1 MRRFTTVITNASE
14 HVNLCAV
21 MLAPIQ
27 THSSQV
33 GYVCD
38 LDVIQGGTWTEAEKE
53 EFPLFCH
60 ISINAS
66 ETTYV
71 IEWIKK
77 CLLISSRY
85 FMTSLTL

>member
-1 MRRFTTVITNASE
+1 MPVCFPDTSAQSIITSTVRRFTTVITNTSE

-38 LDVIQGGTWTEAEKE
+38 LDVIQGAT
-53 EFPLFCH
+53 
-60 ISINAS
+60 
-66 ETTYV
+66 
-71 IEWIKK
+71 
-77 CLLISSRY
+77 LLSY
-85 FMTSLTL
+85 FY